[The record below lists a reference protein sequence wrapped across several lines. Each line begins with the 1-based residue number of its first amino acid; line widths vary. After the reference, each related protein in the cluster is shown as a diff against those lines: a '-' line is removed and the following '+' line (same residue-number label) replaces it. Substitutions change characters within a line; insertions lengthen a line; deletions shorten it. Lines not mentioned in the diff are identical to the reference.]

1 MKVNRIVCVGLLMA
15 FIVPGL
21 LFAAG
26 AREEPEEPLIG
37 YVVKALDQEFWFA
50 VQDGAMAA
58 DAEFTDVRVV
68 LDGAAAE
75 TLVEEQIAL
84 VEDMIVRG
92 AQALVIAPTAPVQL
106 IPVMERAI
114 ADGIPVLLVDTDV
127 DDWEGKTTFIGTD
140 NRAAAAVAGEFM
152 AEKLPAGSRIA
163 ILEGI
168 PGVATS
174 EHRVEGFRKGLE
186 NVGKDIEVVASLTAR
201 WDRAEGVSVMED
213 ILTRH
218 GAVDAVFAAND
229 QMALGAIEAIRGAGI
244 SFDDIMVV
252 GFDGTPGAAQSIL
265 DGEMTASV
273 AQSPFMMGFMG
284 VEAAREVIQGREI
297 DRVIDTGAE
306 LVTKENAEDY
316 L

>member
-1 MKVNRIVCVGLLMA
+1 MKMNRIVCIALLLV
-15 FIVPGL
+15 FIVPGMV
-21 LFAAG
+21 FAAG
-26 AREEPEEPLIG
+26 AREEREEHLIG
-37 YVVKALDQEFWFA
+37 FVVKALDQEFWFA
-50 VQDGAMAA
+50 VRDGAMAA
-58 DAEFTDVRVV
+58 DEDFTDVRVM

-92 AQALVIAPTAPVQL
+92 ASALVIAPTAPVQL

-127 DDWEGKTTFIGTD
+127 DDWEAKTTFIGTD
-140 NRAAAAVAGEFM
+140 NRTAASVAGKFM
-152 AEKLPAGSRIA
+152 AENLSDGSRIA

-174 EHRVEGFRKGLE
+174 EHRVEGFKEGLAS
-186 NVGKDIEVVASLTAR
+186 VGKDIEIVASLTAR
-201 WDRAEGVSVMED
+201 WDRAEGVTVMED
-213 ILTRH
+213 IITRH
-218 GAVDAVFAAND
+218 GAIDAVFAAND

-252 GFDGTPGAAQSIL
+252 GFDGTPGAAQAIL
-265 DGEMTASV
+265 NGEMTASV
-273 AQSPFMMGFMG
+273 AQMPFMMGYMG
-284 VEAAREVIQGREI
+284 VEAAREVILGREI
-297 DRVIDTGAE
+297 DRVIDTGAD
-306 LVTKENAEDY
+306 LVTKENAESY